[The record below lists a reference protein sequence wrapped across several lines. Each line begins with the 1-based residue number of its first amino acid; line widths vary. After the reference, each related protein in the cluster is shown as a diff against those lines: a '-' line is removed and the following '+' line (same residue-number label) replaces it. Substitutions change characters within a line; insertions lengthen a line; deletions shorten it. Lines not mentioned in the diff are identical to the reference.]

1 MKPNYTLAGAILINL
16 LLLGLIA
23 ARPETE
29 TQDVLTVREFRLV
42 DGNNKE
48 RASIKVE
55 DNGEVVFRLRD
66 ETGAIRVK
74 VGANKDGSGLVF
86 LDDQTN
92 PGIHALANKS
102 GVKLTLT
109 GHDGKKREF

>member
-1 MKPNYTLAGAILINL
+1 MKPNYTLAGAFLINL
-16 LLLGLIA
+16 LLLGLLA
-23 ARPETE
+23 AKPETE
-29 TQDVLTVREFRLV
+29 PQDVLTVREFRLV

-55 DNGEVVFRLRD
+55 DTGEVVFRLRD

-74 VGANKDGSGLVF
+74 MGANKDGSGLVM
-86 LDDQTN
+86 LDENTN
-92 PGIHALANKS
+92 PGIHGLANKS

-109 GHDGKKREF
+109 GADGKKREY

>member
-1 MKPNYTLAGAILINL
+1 MKPNYTLAGALLINL

-29 TQDVLTVREFRLV
+29 PSDVVTVREFRLV
-42 DGNNKE
+42 DANNKE

-55 DNGEVVFRLRD
+55 DTGEVVFRLSD

-74 VGANKDGSGLVF
+74 MGANKDGSGPVR
-86 LDDQTN
+86 LDDNTN
-92 PGIHALANKS
+92 PGIHGLANKS

-109 GHDGKKREF
+109 GQDGKKREY